1 MTESTGDLIGNKIAG
16 NITSISSQNHLGAA
30 SQTEEMLKERFFFY
44 S

>member
-1 MTESTGDLIGNKIAG
+1 MTEATGDLIGNKIAG

>member
-1 MTESTGDLIGNKIAG
+1 MTEATGDSIVNKIAG

-30 SQTEEMLKERFFFY
+30 SQTEEIRKERFFFC